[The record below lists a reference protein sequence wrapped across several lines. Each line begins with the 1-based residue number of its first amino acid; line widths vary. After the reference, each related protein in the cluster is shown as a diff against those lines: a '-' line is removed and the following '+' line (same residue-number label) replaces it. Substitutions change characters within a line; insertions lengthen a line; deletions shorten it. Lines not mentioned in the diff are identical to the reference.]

1 MKVTL
6 DIDKLLVEERITAE
20 EYSGLKGFAAE
31 ATGSLAFNI
40 LIGFGVVATA
50 GGALV
55 LLASAAASVLLGVG
69 LASTGVFLGS
79 RHQRQWG
86 LLGFILVLVGSMTG
100 AGGILAFTEGS
111 VVGFVAVTVVFLA
124 AGILAKSSLLAAMG
138 ALSLSASVGA
148 MMAYGGTSYFLV
160 IRQPTLTVVLFSAL
174 SLGAY
179 HLSKRLPLD
188 MQPVAITFS
197 RTSLFLVNLGF
208 WVGSLWGDS
217 L

>member
-20 EYSGLKGFAAE
+20 EYSRLKGFAAE

-79 RHQRQWG
+79 RHQRQWS

-100 AGGILAFTEGS
+100 AGGILAFTDS
-111 VVGFVAVTVVFLA
+111 VVGFVAVTVVCLA

-148 MMAYGGTSYFLV
+148 MMAYATGE
-160 IRQPTLTVVLFSAL
+160 R
-174 SLGAY
+174 
-179 HLSKRLPLD
+179 
-188 MQPVAITFS
+188 AIS
-197 RTSLFLVNLGF
+197 
-208 WVGSLWGDS
+208 W
-217 L
+217 